1 MVIWKVFSR
10 SECYSLYS
18 CVNKLETYQSFYSS
32 AASFRLEMPPF
43 DEFGICYQNL
53 GPTSCFA
60 NTSLVLFNLILHN
73 EHHQKGHNT
82 NRQQTCI
89 LLVFKHL
96 FFELYNIYSS
106 CVSGQCLYPRKR
118 EIPNIGRNLLRGAK
132 PPSQGHL
139 NNCTSLF
146 ICKNVEVGAALKEC
160 VVNFCTHSHK
170 NRFNIL
176 AWSYFCVAEHRASAM
191 YLCQL

>member
-18 CVNKLETYQSFYSS
+18 CVNKLETYQSFCQ
-32 AASFRLEMPPF
+32 FLEMAPL
-43 DEFGICYQNL
+43 DEFGICNQNL

-60 NTSLVLFNLILHN
+60 NTSSVLSNLILHN
-73 EHHQKGHNT
+73 EHPQIGYDT
-82 NRQQTCI
+82 NHQQTHI
-89 LLVFKHL
+89 LLVFEHL
-96 FFELYNIYSS
+96 FFELYNIYPS
-106 CVSGQCLYPRKR
+106 CVSGQRLYPRKR
-118 EIPNIGRNLLRGAK
+118 EIPNFGRILPRGAK

-139 NNCTSLF
+139 NNRRSLF

-170 NRFNIL
+170 NQFNIL
-176 AWSYFCVAEHRASAM
+176 AWSYFCVTEQQASAM